1 MSNSVYG
8 IALSGLNAARSGLS
22 TTSNNIANVNTVG
35 YNRQQSI
42 QAARPSNSV
51 GSEYIGQGVDIQTIE
66 RVYSEL
72 VGAQQEKATSE
83 SAFFT
88 ARFEQVSR
96 IDGIIADEASGLA
109 SAMSDFFNAAQ
120 SLSTDPADMSARQ
133 NFLSSA
139 ESLVSRFNGI
149 NTVMDDLRAA
159 TDLKV
164 VDTVEKINN
173 ATDQISELNKRILA
187 FSSESGSKGTANDLM
202 DQRDKLVLELA
213 EQLQVT
219 KVNLSDGTINLFMGN
234 GQPLVV
240 RDQAFQVSTQRD
252 PEDPENLL
260 VGVERKINGE
270 DRLISF
276 DSKSLGRGALAGY
289 LSFREEELSE
299 YQNTI
304 GLIAAQIGSSVNTLQ
319 QGGVDLAGVA
329 GTQMFSFGA
338 SLNPINDYSRVNPNA
353 YNDDVNPVS
362 LTLNSLDLSKVTGDD
377 YEILIRDNGGIP
389 TPQYRIA
396 GEGGKFVDLAQVPAG
411 SGNFVV
417 PDVAGNPV
425 VSFGLGA
432 MAASNI
438 GDRFTIMPTRDAARN
453 MTVAFS
459 RPELVAAASA
469 ADAQPGN
476 NENILAIA
484 GLQAQGALFQNFN
497 PKGVS
502 VSDAFNQ
509 LVSRVGNK
517 TRELEVASEAR
528 QSVLGQI
535 VETRDSLSGVNM
547 DEEAANLIKYQ
558 QAYQAAGRV
567 ISLSKEMFDQILGIF
582 R

>member
-1 MSNSVYG
+1 MTNSVYG

-42 QAARPSNSV
+42 QNARPANSV
-51 GSEYIGQGVDIQTIE
+51 GSEFIGQGVDVQSVE
-66 RVYSEL
+66 RVYSEF
-72 VGAQQEKATSE
+72 VAAQQEKATSE

-88 ARFEQVSR
+88 AKYDQVSR

-109 SAMSDFFNAAQ
+109 SAMNDFFNSAQ
-120 SLSTDPADMSARQ
+120 VLSNDPANMSARQ
-133 NFLSSA
+133 NYLSSA
-139 ESLVSRFNGI
+139 ESLAARFNGI
-149 NTVMDDLRAA
+149 NTVMDDLRFA

-164 VDTVEKINN
+164 TDAVDRINN
-173 ATDQISELNKRILA
+173 ATTQIAELNSRITA
-187 FSSESGSKGTANDLM
+187 YTSESNNRGLPNDLL
-202 DQRDKLVLELA
+202 DQRDKLVVELA
-213 EQLQVT
+213 EQVQIT
-219 KVNLSDGTINLFMGN
+219 KVNLSDGSVNLFMGN

-240 RDQAFQVSTQRD
+240 KDDSFKVTTLRD

-260 VGVERKINGE
+260 VGVNRKINGE
-270 DRLISF
+270 ERLISF
-276 DSKSLGRGALAGY
+276 DADSLGSGALAGY
-289 LSFREEELSE
+289 LSFREDELSE

-304 GLIAAQIGSSVNTLQ
+304 GLIAAQIGSSINTLQ
-319 QGGVDLAGVA
+319 QGGVDLAGAA
-329 GTQMFSFGA
+329 GTEMFSFGA
-338 SLNPINDYSRVNPNA
+338 SLNPIDDYSRVNPNA
-353 YNDDVNPVS
+353 YNDDANPIS

-377 YEILIRDNGGIP
+377 YEILIRDNGGVP
-389 TPQYRIA
+389 TPQFRIA

-425 VSFGLGA
+425 LSFGLGA
-432 MAASNI
+432 LAGSNI
-438 GDRFTIMPTRDAARN
+438 GDRFTVMPTRDAARN
-453 MTVAFS
+453 ISVAFS

-484 GLQAQGALFQNFN
+484 GLQSKGALFQNFN

-517 TRELEVASEAR
+517 TRELEVSSEAR
-528 QSVLGQI
+528 QSVLAQI
-535 VETRDSLSGVNM
+535 VETRDAQSGVNM
-547 DEEAANLIKYQ
+547 DEEAANLLKYQ